1 MTENTNISDAAAVN
15 LPPAIER
22 FVLQWGDMGST
33 WGVNRSVSQI
43 HALLYVTGRPL
54 TAEEIAATLGIARS
68 NVSTSLR
75 ELMGWDLIR
84 RVPVK
89 GDRREHF
96 EAEGDIWEIV
106 SRIAAGRK
114 AREFDPAMAALRV
127 CAGEANNDT
136 SIDPKAARRV
146 KDMLAFTEMVDT
158 WYGQMR
164 AVPKDKLVML
174 MKLGAKIIKFLPG
187 RK

>member
-1 MTENTNISDAAAVN
+1 MTEHTDIDVTDAK

-43 HALLYVTGRPL
+43 HALLYVFGRPM
-54 TAEEIAATLGIARS
+54 TAEEIATTLGIARS

-75 ELMGWDLIR
+75 ELMGWDLVR
-84 RVPVK
+84 RVPIK

-96 EAEGDIWEIV
+96 EAEGEIWEIV

-114 AREFDPAMAALRV
+114 VREFDPAIAALRS
-127 CAGEANNDT
+127 CMAEADGDK
-136 SIDPKAARRV
+136 SIDERAARRV
-146 KDMLAFTEMVDT
+146 RDMLSFTEMVDT

-164 AVPKDKLVML
+164 TVPKDKLMLL
-174 MKLGAKIIKFLPG
+174 MKLGARIIKLLPG

>member
-1 MTENTNISDAAAVN
+1 MTETSDRSDVAAAK
-15 LPPAIER
+15 LPPALER

-43 HALLYVTGRPL
+43 HALLYVSGRPM
-54 TAEEIAATLGIARS
+54 TAEEIAGTLGIARS
-68 NVSTSLR
+68 NVSTSIR

-84 RVPVK
+84 RVPMK

-114 AREFDPAMAALRV
+114 AREFDPAIAALKACV
-127 CAGEANNDT
+127 AEADGDT
-136 SIDPKAARRV
+136 AIDRRASQRV

-164 AVPKDKLVML
+164 TVPRDKLAML
-174 MKLGAKIIKFLPG
+174 MKLGARIIKLLPG

>member
-1 MTENTNISDAAAVN
+1 MTEITDIAAAHAK

-43 HALLYVTGRPL
+43 HALLYVTGRPM

-68 NVSTSLR
+68 NVSTSIR

-84 RVPVK
+84 RVPIK

-96 EAEGDIWEIV
+96 EAEGEIWEIV

-114 AREFDPAMAALRV
+114 AREFDPAIAALRTCV
-127 CAGEANNDT
+127 AEADGDK
-136 SIDPKAARRV
+136 SIDGRAAKRV

-164 AVPKDKLVML
+164 TVPKDKLMLL
-174 MKLGAKIIKFLPG
+174 MKLGARIIKLLPG